1 MTAYQFLC
9 GQTWIPI
16 CVGMT
21 MQKLPETQ
29 KKRNRTNRIPAFT
42 GMTGF
47 WVVVIYRENGN
58 PYAVIPAQA
67 GI

>member
-1 MTAYQFLC
+1 MRTDLDSHLC
-9 GQTWIPI
+9 GNDDAE
-16 CVGMT
+16 VARNS
-21 MQKLPETQ
+21 K
-29 KKRNRTNRIPAFT
+29 KKRNRTNRIPAFA

>member
-1 MTAYQFLC
+1 MRTDLYSHLR
-9 GQTWIPI
+9 GNDDSEVTRNS
-16 CVGMT
+16 
-21 MQKLPETQ
+21 

>member
-1 MTAYQFLC
+1 MT
-9 GQTWIPI
+9 I
-16 CVGMT
+16 
-21 MQKLPETQ
+21 QKLPETQ

-47 WVVVIYRENGN
+47 WVVVIYRENRN